1 VSAWSAL
8 GVNAG
13 DATQNNGMRPVHKDH
28 SSAERE
34 RRHFTLAPTALAMK
48 PIQGGLKHTDVHA
61 KYGKIAI
68 EKLSTDFRSRS
79 LAEQS

>member
-1 VSAWSAL
+1 
-8 GVNAG
+8 
-13 DATQNNGMRPVHKDH
+13 
-28 SSAERE
+28 
-34 RRHFTLAPTALAMK
+34 MK

-79 LAEQS
+79 LAEQSWWLSTGMANF